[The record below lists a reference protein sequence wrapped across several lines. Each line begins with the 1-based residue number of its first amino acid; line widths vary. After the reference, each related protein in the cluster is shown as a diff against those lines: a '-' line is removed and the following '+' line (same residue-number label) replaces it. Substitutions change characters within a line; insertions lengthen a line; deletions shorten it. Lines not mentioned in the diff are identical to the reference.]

1 MKTMRTIP
9 LILATSMV
17 AVTITGCRAHRGED
31 GDDPT
36 KANITVATLD
46 KGIGTQWLY
55 NAAAEFEEL
64 YKDATNFQ
72 EGRTG
77 VKIHVSGSTQY
88 DGNYIKNSN
97 LNKDIY
103 FTEGI
108 PYHEVVKDG
117 KLEDITSVVNA
128 DLSKYGDSRTI
139 KDKIDEQFMNYLT
152 IDGKVYGVPF
162 YDAFYGMV
170 YDMDLWNERSLY
182 LAKNGSFTNK
192 SGDLSLGTDNL

>member
-17 AVTITGCRAHRGED
+17 AVTITGCRARQGED

-88 DGNYIKNSN
+88 DGDYIKNSN

-103 FTEGI
+103 FC
-108 PYHEVVKDG
+108 
-117 KLEDITSVVNA
+117 
-128 DLSKYGDSRTI
+128 
-139 KDKIDEQFMNYLT
+139 
-152 IDGKVYGVPF
+152 
-162 YDAFYGMV
+162 
-170 YDMDLWNERSLY
+170 
-182 LAKNGSFTNK
+182 
-192 SGDLSLGTDNL
+192 